1 MRAVLHHG
9 ERDVRVETVPDP
21 VLIEPTDAIVRVVLS
36 CICGSDLWPYR
47 NPKPPE
53 HAQRIGHEFLGVIEE
68 VGAEVRTLRVGD
80 VVIAPFVYSCGE
92 CEFCRAGLQ
101 TSCLRGGFYGS
112 PEIGGGQGEAVRVPL
127 ADGTLVA
134 APVGVDDERLPA
146 LLTLSDVM
154 ATGHHAARAAGVGA
168 GSHVAVIGDGAVGL
182 CGVLAA
188 HRLGA
193 ERITLLSSHADR
205 AAIGRSFGA
214 TEVVDVRGDA
224 AVERVRE
231 LTDGLGVA
239 HVMECVG
246 MQGSWDTAVGIAR
259 DGGTIGYVGVPNGVS
274 EGSGARPDLPAQRHG
289 GRWDRA
295 GPRLPARADG
305 RRARRGD
312 RPLAGVRPRAAARE
326 RARGVRGD
334 GHPPRDEGAAA
345 AVRESAGTESA
356 VSESAV
362 SGGPSCAVC

>member
-246 MQGSWDTAVGIAR
+246 MQGSWDTALGIVRA
-259 DGGTIGYVGVPNGVS
+259 GGSIGYVGVPNGVS
-274 EGSGARPDLPAQRHG
+274 EGLALGRIFRRNVTVAG
-289 GRWDRA
+289 GIA
-295 GPRLPARADG
+295 PARAYLPELMADV
-305 RRARRGD
+305 
-312 RPLAGVRPRAAARE
+312 LAGVIDPSP
-326 RARGVRGD
+326 VFD
-334 GHPPRDEGAAA
+334 LDLPL
-345 AVRESAGTESA
+345 ESAPEGYAAMDTRRA
-356 VSESAV
+356 TKVLLR
-362 SGGPSCAVC
+362 P

>member
-127 ADGTLVA
+127 ANGTLVA

-154 ATGHHAARAAGVGA
+154 ATGHHAARAAGIGA

-274 EGSGARPDLPAQRHG
+274 EGLALGRIFRRNVTVAG
-289 GRWDRA
+289 GIA
-295 GPRLPARADG
+295 PARAYLPELMADV
-305 RRARRGD
+305 
-312 RPLAGVRPRAAARE
+312 LAGVIDPSPVFDLE
-326 RARGVRGD
+326 L
-334 GHPPRDEGAAA
+334 PL
-345 AVRESAGTESA
+345 ESAPEGYAAMDTRRA
-356 VSESAV
+356 TKVLLR
-362 SGGPSCAVC
+362 P